1 MQFKFNVN
9 LTDNDYLE
17 YNRFWNFRSHYG
29 RGQIISMRIMV
40 AVILG
45 IFMLVSLAINGFSA
59 DALIG
64 IIPLLIVLVLMELFL
79 KKFIIFS
86 LKANIKSLRKKGK
99 VGYSPNSTI
108 EFYDET
114 FTEAT
119 PETKTEQKYSSI
131 ERLSVVK
138 GRALYFHVNSLMA
151 YILPIDAFENKLQ
164 YDSFME
170 FITGKINTID
180 YFDPQ

>member
-1 MQFKFNVN
+1 MFKFNVN

-17 YNRFWNFRSHYG
+17 YNKFWNFRSHYG
-29 RGQIISMRIMV
+29 KGQMVSMRIMI

-45 IFMLVSLAINGFSA
+45 VFMVVTLAMNGFSA
-59 DALIG
+59 EALIG

-79 KKFIIFS
+79 KKFITFS
-86 LKANIKSLRKKGK
+86 LKSNIKNLRKKGK

-119 PETKTEQKYSSI
+119 PDTKTEQRYSSI
-131 ERLSVVK
+131 ERVSVVR

-151 YILPIDAFENKLQ
+151 YILPLSAFDNREQ
-164 YDSFME
+164 YDSFIE
-170 FITGKINTID
+170 FITGKINTVD